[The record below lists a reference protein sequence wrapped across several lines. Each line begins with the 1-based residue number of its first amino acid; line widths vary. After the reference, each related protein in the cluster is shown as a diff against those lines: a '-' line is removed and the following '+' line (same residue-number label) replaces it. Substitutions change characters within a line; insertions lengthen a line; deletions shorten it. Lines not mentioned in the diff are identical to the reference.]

1 MKIIVPSHDLDMVMR
16 KTFGR
21 LSERPEFKIYIAGPD
36 EENAHKKGRA

>member
-36 EENAHKKGRA
+36 